1 MYDIIIDVVV
11 NGRALTPEEIPQAV
25 SDHIAAIQE
34 QGLENEAGRRGIEYA
49 GGTLSVVSVRPCVY
63 P

>member
-11 NGRALTPEEIPQAV
+11 DGRALSLEEIPQAV
-25 SDHIAAIQE
+25 SDRIAALQE
-34 QGLENEAGRRGIEYA
+34 RRLENEAAAREIEYA
-49 GGTLSVVSVRPCVY
+49 GVRYQWSVRPCVY

>member
-49 GGTLSVVSVRPCVY
+49 GVHYQWSVRPCVY

>member
-11 NGRALTPEEIPQAV
+11 DGRALSLEEIPQAV
-25 SDHIAAIQE
+25 SDRIAALQE
-34 QGLENEAGRRGIEYA
+34 HRLENEAATREIEYA
-49 GGTLSVVSVRPCVY
+49 GVRYQWSVRPCVY